1 MSEVKRKIHLTT
13 HSSDKRTYYICVNTL
28 YCLYYAL
35 TSFYLIPSLQLHNEI
50 EINNLEI
57 PWIKYTAKNPTVYV
71 RQYSKPQFPSPGPL
85 YNETY
90 HKTQEG

>member
-13 HSSDKRTYYICVNTL
+13 HFSNKRTYYICVNIL
-28 YCLYYAL
+28 YSLYYAL

-50 EINNLEI
+50 NNLEI
-57 PWIKYTAKNPTVYV
+57 PWIKYPAKNPTVNV
-71 RQYSKPQFPSPGPL
+71 KQYSKSQFPSPSPL